1 MLVLLLILLV
11 VLVVPAGGAGSI
23 DITGAVAGCWLQ
35 RCCSRCILYTFCPT
49 TSRYIKTTRT
59 DYWLQDHTLKTRFD
73 KTTCLLLARLSKVL
87 LEIGNN
93 CCSTTSTTTS

>member
-1 MLVLLLILLV
+1 VVLVVLILLVLLLGAGCRGAALGVYYIHFALLLV
-11 VLVVPAGGAGSI
+11 GISKQPEQ
-23 DITGAVAGCWLQ
+23 ITGYK
-35 RCCSRCILYTFCPT
+35 I
-49 TSRYIKTTRT
+49 
-59 DYWLQDHTLKTRFD
+59 TLKTRFD